1 MVNQSFMSG
10 LTDQNTLTYAS
21 SCSIK
26 DAVMYLLGYS
36 QRSIQAIWVQHSDDP
51 SDGELLS
58 SDGFNHLKDLL
69 DEAESEYA
77 EAKYD
82 KCPDEIIAEKLAK
95 LNECKAIIKKAHDY
109 KSAIIDELSRDDPSL
124 RIDKLATT
132 NLRYPFITLLSL
144 KSWAKDVLKISILE
158 DLDSSHLKS
167 SAPKSQKN
175 IPSSDYPWW
184 KVHQNDTP
192 PPKSYLWFTPAR
204 YFARQYI
211 AENPNITISKEKLAV
226 KVAHLM
232 KTNNIFHSGHMPYL
246 ASTIRK
252 AFRNVNF

>member
-1 MVNQSFMSG
+1 MS
-10 LTDQNTLTYAS
+10 NS
-21 SCSIK
+21 SAENSLNYKPSCTVE
-26 DAVMYLLGYS
+26 DAVMYLLGYK
-36 QRSIQAIWVQHSDDP
+36 QCDIQAKWYQPTDDP
-51 SDGELLS
+51 SDGEWLS
-58 SDGFNHLKDLL
+58 GFDFDHLKDLL

-82 KCPDEIIAEKLAK
+82 KCPEEVVAEKLAK
-95 LNECKAIIKKAHDY
+95 LNECKALNKKAHDY
-109 KSAIIDELSRDDPSL
+109 KSAIIDELSGYDPGL

-132 NLRYPFITLLSL
+132 NLRDPFITMLSL

-158 DLDSSHLKS
+158 DLDSPPLIS
-167 SAPKSQKN
+167 STPKSQKN

-184 KVHQNDTP
+184 KVHENDTP
-192 PPKSYLWFTPAR
+192 PPKSELWFTPAR

-211 AENPNITISKEKLAV
+211 AKNPNITISKEKLAV

-232 KTNNIFHSGHMPYL
+232 KENNIFHSGHMPYL